1 MNRMAYLVD
10 RGESSSSS
18 SSSSSSPVIVKHYMS
33 LAMKH
38 YTNNTLIA
46 SQVLEDLIGEG
57 KKKER
62 NRDRQTDRQTRF
74 AEIRIPPS
82 NRIYIFCFF
91 SVLRERD
98 ERRRTTATQRQ
109 RTHVHARTHALAR
122 THARSIDR
130 SIDRD

>member
-1 MNRMAYLVD
+1 MSFHRMAFLVD

-18 SSSSSSPVIVKHYMS
+18 LSSSPSSSSSSPIIVKHFPS
-33 LAMKH
+33 LPMKH
-38 YTNNTLIA
+38 YANNTLIA

-57 KKKER
+57 KKKREKQ
-62 NRDRQTDRQTRF
+62 RQTDRQTRF

-122 THARSIDR
+122 THARLID
-130 SIDRD
+130 